1 MKFICLSQFFWWQF
15 DEGRA
20 DYDGEAKADD
30 IIKFIKANQLPL
42 VTEFND
48 EVRVTNHMTFFIT
61 LGFKGNVLNPAQ
73 TQGFSRELHW

>member
-1 MKFICLSQFFWWQF
+1 MKFICLSAFFWSQF

-48 EVRVTNHMTFFIT
+48 EVRVTQSCVFFHHIW
-61 LGFKGNVLNPAQ
+61 LQRKC
-73 TQGFSRELHW
+73 S

>member
-1 MKFICLSQFFWWQF
+1 MKFICLSAFFWSQF

-48 EVRVTNHMTFFIT
+48 EVRVTLSCVFFHHIW
-61 LGFKGNVLNPAQ
+61 LQRKC
-73 TQGFSRELHW
+73 S